1 MNRVQL
7 SARKW
12 RTEQDVHDALARALQ
27 FPGYYGRNLDALFDC
42 LRELTDTQLVIEDC
56 AFAAEHL
63 PQWKVCRLEGT
74 YLPWVDI
81 SALGITAQAYADRLL
96 SEAKV
101 WVNPGTMYGPQTG
114 EGYIR
119 LNIACPRSRLMEA
132 LERIASIKN

>member
-56 AFAAEHL
+56 AFDAEHIERGKFL
-63 PQWKVCRLEGT
+63 MVFF
-74 YLPWVDI
+74 D
-81 SALGITAQAYADRLL
+81 SAMENPGLQIRLL
-96 SEAKV
+96 AG
-101 WVNPGTMYGPQTG
+101 NGDYGD
-114 EGYIR
+114 
-119 LNIACPRSRLMEA
+119 
-132 LERIASIKN
+132 

>member
-56 AFAAEHL
+56 AFAAERIERWGKFL
-63 PQWKVCRLEGT
+63 MVFF
-74 YLPWVDI
+74 D
-81 SALGITAQAYADRLL
+81 SAMENPGLQIRLL
-96 SEAKV
+96 AG
-101 WVNPGTMYGPQTG
+101 NGDYGD
-114 EGYIR
+114 
-119 LNIACPRSRLMEA
+119 
-132 LERIASIKN
+132 